1 VATVQ
6 VWYKVGSRNEVM
18 GRAGLS
24 HMLEHMMF
32 KGTAKYPKGTFS
44 RLVRKN
50 GGMDNAFTSQD
61 FTAYF
66 ENLAADR
73 VTLALELEADRM
85 QGLILDAN
93 EFKTEREVVK
103 EERRLRN
110 EDDPQGALVEALFA
124 QTFMSHPYHWPVIGW
139 FSDLDAMNLDDLQRH
154 YDTYYSPN
162 NATLLVV
169 GDIKADTLLPTIAK
183 LFEPIPKGPSPKAL
197 AVTEAP
203 QHGERRFLLK
213 REAQVPF
220 VMMGYR
226 APNYSSNDSYALNVL
241 ESILS
246 HGKSARLYQSLV
258 YEQKTAL
265 AVGADYGLM
274 QADPGL
280 FYFYAVV
287 KPGEKVEAVEE
298 AVLKEI
304 QRIQIEPP
312 SELELQRAKKSDR
325 SGSHFRT
332 RFEFPP
338 SDAAGRSRNH
348 RGRMAQSEPVCGAH
362 PRCHRTG
369 RSTGGIPIPDGRYAH
384 DRNPDSSASANPS
397 RVTDTISLASD
408 PDDATT
414 NHPSSTPTPPPPRR
428 LDPGK
433 PAVSGAQ
440 PVIRPGAGR
449 GDRPNPLC
457 HLQRHDR
464 VVPGTAFSSNGG
476 NPRAGQGGI
485 GAGSAR
491 QSRTG
496 QSDRQSPG

>member
-1 VATVQ
+1 MPNQSSTSNSAPVRFSILACSLLSFIVFASQTSPAHAVEPKEYTLSNDMKVILVEVPKAPVATVQ

-124 QTFMSHPYHWPVIGW
+124 QAFMSHPYHWPVIGW

-162 NATLLVV
+162 NATLIVV

-197 AVTEAP
+197 AVTKPRNTAKTPIPP
-203 QHGERRFLLK
+203 QARSAGAVRHDGLPCPQLFERRLLCL
-213 REAQVPF
+213 E
-220 VMMGYR
+220 R
-226 APNYSSNDSYALNVL
+226 A
-241 ESILS
+241 
-246 HGKSARLYQSLV
+246 
-258 YEQKTAL
+258 
-265 AVGADYGLM
+265 
-274 QADPGL
+274 
-280 FYFYAVV
+280 
-287 KPGEKVEAVEE
+287 
-298 AVLKEI
+298 
-304 QRIQIEPP
+304 
-312 SELELQRAKKSDR
+312 
-325 SGSHFRT
+325 
-332 RFEFPP
+332 
-338 SDAAGRSRNH
+338 
-348 RGRMAQSEPVCGAH
+348 
-362 PRCHRTG
+362 
-369 RSTGGIPIPDGRYAH
+369 
-384 DRNPDSSASANPS
+384 
-397 RVTDTISLASD
+397 
-408 PDDATT
+408 
-414 NHPSSTPTPPPPRR
+414 
-428 LDPGK
+428 
-433 PAVSGAQ
+433 
-440 PVIRPGAGR
+440 
-449 GDRPNPLC
+449 
-457 HLQRHDR
+457 
-464 VVPGTAFSSNGG
+464 
-476 NPRAGQGGI
+476 
-485 GAGSAR
+485 
-491 QSRTG
+491 
-496 QSDRQSPG
+496 